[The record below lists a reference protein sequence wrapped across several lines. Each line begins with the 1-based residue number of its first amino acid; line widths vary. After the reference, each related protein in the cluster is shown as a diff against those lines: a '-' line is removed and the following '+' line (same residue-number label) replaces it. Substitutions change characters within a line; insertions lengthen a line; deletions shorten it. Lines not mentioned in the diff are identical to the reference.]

1 MLSEQLS
8 TMTALL
14 RRAANDYGGRLYL
27 SRQTTDI
34 VLSNLQF
41 LANDVARYE
50 RSIRGSDVDSPAVLA
65 IIRALVA
72 ANATGEKESGECRD
86 VRGNDKVD

>member
-1 MLSEQLS
+1 MSEQLS

-14 RRAANDYGGRLYL
+14 RRTANDYGGRLYL

-72 ANATGEKESGECRD
+72 ANAMREKENGECGD
-86 VRGNDKVD
+86 LRGNDKVD

>member
-72 ANATGEKESGECRD
+72 ANATGEKESGECGD

>member
-14 RRAANDYGGRLYL
+14 RRTANGYGGRLYL

-34 VLSNLQF
+34 LLSNLQF
-41 LANDVARYE
+41 LAEDITRYE
-50 RSIRGSDVDSPAVLA
+50 QSVHGMDVDSPAVLA
-65 IIRALVA
+65 IIRELVA
-72 ANATGEKESGECRD
+72 ANAARENGETGGTTCTTTKAD
-86 VRGNDKVD
+86 